1 MDARQTA
8 SGALA
13 SRDPVDRGFED
24 MAVGRLFVAPVRWL
38 FERAAAL
45 ERRWI
50 AWLGGE
56 SLGDRR

>member
-1 MDARQTA
+1 M
-8 SGALA
+8 
-13 SRDPVDRGFED
+13 V
-24 MAVGRLFVAPVRWL
+24 VGRLFVAPIRWL

-56 SLGDRR
+56 SVGDRR